1 MVILIALIMKNLAV
15 MSIMTYNYTE
25 YTSKADRYENLSPK
39 EYLNV
44 IKIFEKFGKFDK

>member
-1 MVILIALIMKNLAV
+1 MKTLAV
-15 MSIMTYNYTE
+15 MSIITYHYIE

-44 IKIFEKFGKFDK
+44 IKIFEKFEKFEK